1 MVFAVLSALGIEWA
15 NDRGRIRE
23 DSAIGIIWS
32 VGMAIGVLFMSLRPG
47 YTSGDLSNFLFGSI
61 VTVTRTDVQAL
72 AVLTLVVIVGT
83 LLWLRP
89 VMYVAFDRDFARSQG
104 IPTRLIS
111 YTMSAL
117 IAVTIV
123 LSIRIMGIVLLIS
136 LLTIPVTIVNTFTK
150 SFRTLAPAA
159 AAVAVA
165 GNLAGLA
172 LSYNFEVSP
181 GAAIIFT
188 LTVTL
193 ILVKLLTLLVKNAA
207 APMKTIYKLVL
218 KSYLGPM
225 VLTFFIIMFVL
236 MMNVLWRYIDELV
249 GKGLDPGT
257 IIELLCYATI
267 NMIPMAL
274 PLATLLA
281 AIMTMGNLGENYEL
295 LAMKSA
301 GMSLPKIMRPLLVVV
316 SILAVGSFFIAN
328 NLVPYANK
336 NFPYDIRHS
345 PDEPDPRVSGRAL
358 LQRHRRHEHPRRTPE
373 SGNRAADRRTD
384 LRQPQRIGQ
393 YDHDRRRFGLYP
405 ALGRQALSGDHALQ
419 RRTLRTDPKFE
430 SVVQQK
436 FPATQ

>member
-1 MVFAVLSALGIEWA
+1 
-15 NDRGRIRE
+15 
-23 DSAIGIIWS
+23 
-32 VGMAIGVLFMSLRPG
+32 
-47 YTSGDLSNFLFGSI
+47 
-61 VTVTRTDVQAL
+61 
-72 AVLTLVVIVGT
+72 
-83 LLWLRP
+83 
-89 VMYVAFDRDFARSQG
+89 
-104 IPTRLIS
+104 
-111 YTMSAL
+111 
-117 IAVTIV
+117 
-123 LSIRIMGIVLLIS
+123 
-136 LLTIPVTIVNTFTK
+136 
-150 SFRTLAPAA
+150 
-159 AAVAVA
+159 
-165 GNLAGLA
+165 
-172 LSYNFEVSP
+172 
-181 GAAIIFT
+181 
-188 LTVTL
+188 
-193 ILVKLLTLLVKNAA
+193 
-207 APMKTIYKLVL
+207 MKTIYKLVL

-373 SGNRAADRRTD
+373 SGNRAADRRVD
-384 LRQPQRIGQ
+384 
-393 YDHDRRRFGLYP
+393 YDNRNASGNMTTTVADSGYIRLSDDKRFLEITLFNGERYEQT
-405 ALGRQALSGDHALQ
+405 RNSSQWYNKSSLQ
-419 RRTLRTDPKFE
+419 RNKFELQKANISISGFEMQRTDADLFNNAQTKTSPSCNTK
-430 SVVQQK
+430 S
-436 FPATQ
+436 TR